1 MTETKLRT
9 LSAVAFALAVL
20 AGIAEGVV
28 SVAAVHAQQGIDG
41 GLVAQMALRGVIFAA
56 ALGCAWFLARGRR
69 WAWWALLLGLGVLG
83 LASMVV
89 PMGADL
95 AGGASWHLT
104 LGGDTST
111 AMPAI
116 RVLHIAFVLAGVV
129 TMLRPEVRTSLDG
142 ASRSARRSE
151 LSV

>member
-9 LSAVAFALAVL
+9 LSAITFALAVL

-41 GLVAQMALRGVIFAA
+41 GLVAQMALRGVVFAA

-95 AGGASWHLT
+95 AGGASWYLT
-104 LGGDTST
+104 LGGDMSA

-129 TMLRPEVRTSLDG
+129 TMLRPEVRTSLAG